1 MSANCSSRKR
11 HVDWDNSRVAHQHHG
26 NRINAG
32 LLLLIEYGIMRIIIN
47 ADDFGLNA
55 QVNDRVIELMSHSR
69 ITSATL
75 IANAPA
81 VEDAVRRAPSGVNC
95 SIGVHLNLTEF
106 QPLTPP
112 KEMETL
118 GSCLGENGCFAGGKF
133 LRTVKMTSQ
142 LKEEIFKE
150 LCLQVERI
158 LSLGIKI
165 SHFDSH
171 HHVHT
176 IPALFPVV
184 KRLQRHF
191 GIRKVRTTMNMYP
204 SSLKGSLSLMLKKRI
219 WDLALRHWYHTVT
232 TSGFTS
238 FAMFYDLVKTTSLNF
253 DSIELMVHP
262 GHLHFEEETQLLYT
276 DWQKIVPFST
286 ELISYRDL

>member
-1 MSANCSSRKR
+1 
-11 HVDWDNSRVAHQHHG
+11 
-26 NRINAG
+26 
-32 LLLLIEYGIMRIIIN
+32 MRIIIN
-47 ADDFGLNA
+47 ADDFGVNA
-55 QVNDRVIELMSHSR
+55 CVNDRILDLIFHRR

-81 VEDAVRRAPSGVNC
+81 VEEAVRRVPKGLNC

-106 QPLTPP
+106 QPITPQ
-112 KEMETL
+112 KEMRVL
-118 GSCLGENGCFAGGKF
+118 GSCLDEKGCFAGEEV
-133 LRTVKMTSQ
+133 LRAAKMTAQ
-142 LKEEIFKE
+142 LKQEIFKE
-150 LCLQVERI
+150 LCLQVEKTI
-158 LSLGIKI
+158 SLGVTI

-171 HHVHT
+171 NHVHT
-176 IPALFPVV
+176 IPALFSVV
-184 KRLQRHF
+184 KRVQRHF
-191 GIRKVRTTMNMYP
+191 GIRKVRTTWNVLPP
-204 SSLKGSLSLMLKKRI
+204 SYKASQSLLLKKRI
-219 WDLALRHWYHTVT
+219 WHLALRHWYRTVT

-238 FAMFYDLVKTTSLNF
+238 FAMFYDLAKATSLNH

>member
-1 MSANCSSRKR
+1 
-11 HVDWDNSRVAHQHHG
+11 
-26 NRINAG
+26 
-32 LLLLIEYGIMRIIIN
+32 MRIIIN

-55 QVNDRVIELMSHSR
+55 CVNDRIHDLMSRRR

-75 IANAPA
+75 ISNAPA
-81 VEDAVRRAPSGVNC
+81 VEEAARRVPKGVNC
-95 SIGVHLNLTEF
+95 SIGIHLNLTEF

-112 KEMETL
+112 KEMGIL
-118 GSCLGENGCFAGGKF
+118 GSCLDEKGCFAGEEF
-133 LRTVKMTSQ
+133 LRAAKLTPQ
-142 LKEEIFKE
+142 LKEEIFTE
-150 LCLQVERI
+150 LCFQVEKV

-191 GIRKVRTTMNMYP
+191 GIRKVRTTWNIRPP
-204 SSLKGSLSLMLKKRI
+204 SFKASRSLLLKKRI
-219 WDLALRHWYHTVT
+219 WDLALRHYYYTTT

-238 FAMFYDLVKTTSLNF
+238 FAMFFDLAKTTSLNH

-262 GHLHFEEETQLLYT
+262 GHMHFEEETQLLYT

-286 ELISYRDL
+286 ELISYHDL

>member
-1 MSANCSSRKR
+1 
-11 HVDWDNSRVAHQHHG
+11 
-26 NRINAG
+26 
-32 LLLLIEYGIMRIIIN
+32 MRIIVN

-55 QVNDRVIELMSHSR
+55 CVNDRILDLMYRRR

-81 VEDAVRRAPSGVNC
+81 VEEAARRVSEGGNC
-95 SIGVHLNLTEF
+95 SIGIHLNLTEF

-112 KEMETL
+112 KELGIL
-118 GSCLGENGCFAGGKF
+118 GSCLDEKGCFAGEEF
-133 LRTVKMTSQ
+133 LRTVKMTAQ
-142 LKEEIFKE
+142 LKQEIFKE
-150 LCLQVERI
+150 LCLQVEKI
-158 LSLGIKI
+158 LSFGIQI

-171 HHVHT
+171 QHVHT

-191 GIRKVRTTMNMYP
+191 GIRKVRTTWNIRPP
-204 SSLKGSLSLMLKKRI
+204 SFKASLSLILKKRI
-219 WDLALRHWYHTVT
+219 WDLALRKYYRTIT

-238 FAMFYDLVKTTSLNF
+238 FAMFYDLAKTTSLNH

-262 GHLHFEEETQLLYT
+262 GHIRFEEETQLLYT
-276 DWQKIVPFST
+276 DWQKMVPFST
-286 ELISYRDL
+286 ELINYHDL

>member
-1 MSANCSSRKR
+1 
-11 HVDWDNSRVAHQHHG
+11 
-26 NRINAG
+26 
-32 LLLLIEYGIMRIIIN
+32 MRIIIN
-47 ADDFGLNA
+47 ADDFGSNSY
-55 QVNDRVIELMSHSR
+55 VNDRIIELMSQRR

-81 VEDAVRRAPSGVNC
+81 VEEAVRRVPRGVNY

-112 KEMETL
+112 KEMGIL
-118 GSCLGENGCFAGGKF
+118 GSCLDEKGCFAQK
-133 LRTVKMTSQ
+133 LIQAVKMTLQ
-142 LKEEIFKE
+142 LREAIFKE
-150 LCLQVERI
+150 LCLQVEKI
-158 LSLGIKI
+158 LSLGIKV

-191 GIRKVRTTMNMYP
+191 GVRKVRTITNIRP
-204 SSLKGSLSLMLKKRI
+204 LSSKAALSVMLKKRI
-219 WDLALRHWYHTVT
+219 WDLALRHYYRTTT
-232 TSGFTS
+232 TSGFTF
-238 FAMFYDLVKTTSLNF
+238 FATFYDLAKTTSLNH

-262 GHLHFEEETQLLYT
+262 GHIHFEEETQLLYT
-276 DWQKIVPFST
+276 DWQKTLPFST
-286 ELISYRDL
+286 ELISYHDL

>member
-1 MSANCSSRKR
+1 
-11 HVDWDNSRVAHQHHG
+11 
-26 NRINAG
+26 
-32 LLLLIEYGIMRIIIN
+32 MRIIIN
-47 ADDFGLNA
+47 ADDFGLSA
-55 QVNDRVIELMSHSR
+55 QVNDRIHELMSLRR

-81 VEDAVRRAPSGVNC
+81 VAEAVRRIPGGVNC

-112 KEMETL
+112 KEMEAL

-133 LRTVKMTSQ
+133 LRTVKVTSQ

-150 LCLQVERI
+150 LCLQVEKI
-158 LSLGIKI
+158 ISLGIKI
-165 SHFDSH
+165 SHIDSH
-171 HHVHT
+171 HFVHT

-191 GIRKVRTTMNMYP
+191 VIRKVRTAPNIRHP
-204 SSLKGSLSLMLKKRI
+204 SDKASLSLMLKKRI
-219 WDLALRHWYHTVT
+219 WDLALRHYYRTTT

-238 FAMFYDLVKTTSLNF
+238 FATFHDLAKTTSLNY

-262 GHLHFEEETQLLYT
+262 GHIHFEEETQLLYT
-276 DWQKIVPFST
+276 DWQKTLPFST
-286 ELISYRDL
+286 ELISYHDL